1 MSKTQIATGGIA
13 DDAVSEEHLDATAI
27 TGSTE
32 LAATPADT
40 DEILISDA
48 GTLKRIDFSHIKSS
62 GLTQSDMWLMTSN
75 ITEDVGFITANWS
88 RYTGSGGNIGSALTE
103 SSGVF
108 SFPSTGYYK
117 IDYSIG
123 FRNQSSDYAFT
134 EVYLQLHYT
143 TNNSSYAAATNTVIN
158 VPGISSY
165 NVYANGTGS
174 AILDVTN
181 TSNVKFKLKINA
193 YAGAS
198 QQNGIIIGE
207 SDKLQTGF
215 TCVRLGDT

>member
-1 MSKTQIATGGIA
+1 MALSKAGLVDVI
-13 DDAVSEEHLDATAI
+13 AI
-27 TGSTE
+27 TGETA
-32 LAATPADT
+32 LAETPADT
-40 DEILISDA
+40 DEILINDG
-48 GTLKRIDFSHIKSS
+48 GTIKRIDFSHIKSS
-62 GLTQSDMWLMTSN
+62 GLTQSDMWYMTSN
-75 ITEDVGFITANWS
+75 ITEDVGFITANWT
-88 RYTGSGGNIGSALTE
+88 RYTGPGGNIGSALTE

-117 IDYSIG
+117 IDYIIG

-134 EVYLQLHYT
+134 EVYCQLHYT
-143 TNNSSYAAATNTVIN
+143 TDNSSYTDATTSFIN
-158 VPGISSY
+158 VPAISSA

-198 QQNGIIIGE
+198 QQNGIIIG
-207 SDKLQTGF
+207 SSTGIATGF